1 MAISDAKAVFGL
13 SAVGTGTRPWISQ
26 SATIGLTQTG
36 VPLPDATIAF
46 SAELYL
52 QGGDSATLDLSDFS
66 TTIDAAAAV
75 QSTSTLTLTGNAV
88 AAETVTVGDIV
99 YTWRAS
105 VSTTANEVKIGATAS
120 DSLDNLIAAINAG
133 AGGGTVYGS
142 ATVANPKATAAA
154 GTGDTMIA
162 SAVAVGEL
170 GNGVVTTETMTNG
183 SWNRAAMAGGLNANS
198 WDGANVDFQGT
209 AITPPNQI
217 KAILVYVEKGTSNS
231 TMEFDAS
238 STIIPI
244 FEGLRFQIASPS
256 TESLDGLVNLDNVI
270 FTAGSETLKLKIAV
284 IAN

>member
-26 SATIGLTQTG
+26 SATIGLTQTS
-36 VPLPDATIAF
+36 VQLPDATIAF

-52 QGGDSATLDLSDFS
+52 QAGDSATLDLSDFS

-75 QSTSTLTLTGNAV
+75 ASTSTLTLTGNAV

-99 YTWRAS
+99 YTWRAA

-133 AGGGTVYGS
+133 AGSGTVYGS

-154 GTGDTMIA
+154 GAGDTMVA

-170 GNGVVTTETMTNG
+170 GNGVVTTETMTLG
-183 SWNRAAMAGGLNANS
+183 SWNQAAMAGGLNANS
-198 WDGANVDFQGT
+198 WNGASLDFQGEAFEAASEIMGFIAYCEEGDAVISNGSSYEFEIRQGERHMRANASGAFIT
-209 AITPPNQI
+209 DLITSTLTITPS
-217 KAILVYVEKGTSNS
+217 AL
-231 TMEFDAS
+231 
-238 STIIPI
+238 
-244 FEGLRFQIASPS
+244 
-256 TESLDGLVNLDNVI
+256 
-270 FTAGSETLKLKIAV
+270 LKLKIAV
-284 IAN
+284 IAS

>member
-26 SATIGLTQTG
+26 SATIGLTQTS
-36 VPLPDATIAF
+36 VQLPDATIAF

-75 QSTSTLTLTGNAV
+75 AATSTLTLTGNAV

-133 AGGGTVYGS
+133 AGSGTVYGS
-142 ATVANPKATAAA
+142 ATVANPKASAAA

-162 SAVAVGEL
+162 SADAVGEL

-183 SWNRAAMAGGLNANS
+183 SWNAAAMAGGLNANS
-198 WDGANVDFQGT
+198 WIGANLDFQGE
-209 AITPPNQI
+209 AFES
-217 KAILVYVEKGTSNS
+217 ASEVMGFVVYCEKGDATISSDGSSYEFEIREGERHLRANASGAFITDLITS
-231 TMEFDAS
+231 TLTITS
-238 STIIPI
+238 SA
-244 FEGLRFQIASPS
+244 L
-256 TESLDGLVNLDNVI
+256 
-270 FTAGSETLKLKIAV
+270 LKLKIAV
-284 IAN
+284 IAS